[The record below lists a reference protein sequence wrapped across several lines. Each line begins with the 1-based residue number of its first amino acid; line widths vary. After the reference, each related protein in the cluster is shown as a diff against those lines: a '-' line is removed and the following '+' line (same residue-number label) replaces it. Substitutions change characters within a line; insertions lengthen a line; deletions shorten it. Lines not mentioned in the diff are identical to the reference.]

1 MTRCSWLPEGDKLYE
16 NYHDHEWGRP
26 LHDDH
31 KLYEMFVLELF
42 QAGLS
47 WRIILGKR
55 EAFREAYDD
64 FDINKVACYDEKKV
78 DELMQNKAIIRS
90 LNKIKASISNSK
102 IILTI
107 IKEYGSFNNY
117 VWSFTNNQ
125 VIYEVGQTT
134 NAISDAMSKDL
145 KKRGVK
151 YAGSVTIYSFLQAVG
166 VINSHEEDCFL
177 YHREKKPEVE

>member
-1 MTRCSWLPEGDKLYE
+1 MTRCSWLPEGDNLYE

-117 VWSFTNNQ
+117 IWSFTNNQ
-125 VIYEVGQTT
+125 IIYEVGKTT

-166 VINSHEEDCFL
+166 VINSHEKDCFL
-177 YHREKKPEVE
+177 FNK

>member
-1 MTRCSWLPEGDKLYE
+1 MTRCSWLPEGDNLYE

-64 FDINKVACYDEKKV
+64 FDINKVACYDEKRV

-125 VIYEVGQTT
+125 IIYELGKTT

-177 YHREKKPEVE
+177 YHRKKKPEVE

>member
-1 MTRCSWLPEGDKLYE
+1 MHRCSWVPVGDELYE
-16 NYHDHEWGRP
+16 SYHDHEWGRP
-26 LHDDH
+26 LHDEH
-31 KLYEMFVLELF
+31 RLYEMFVLELF

-55 EAFREAYDD
+55 DAFRKAYDD
-64 FDINKVACYDEKKV
+64 FDINKVACFDEKKI
-78 DELMQNKAIIRS
+78 DELMQNKDIIRS
-90 LNKIKASISNSK
+90 RNKIKASITNSQ
-102 IILTI
+102 ILLDI
-107 IKEYGSFNNY
+107 IKTYGSFNNY

-125 VIYEVGQTT
+125 VIYEVGKTT

-166 VINSHEEDCFL
+166 VINSHEEGCFL
-177 YHREKKPEVE
+177 YLK

>member
-1 MTRCSWLPEGDKLYE
+1 MQRCSWVPVGDELYE

-26 LHDDH
+26 LHDEH
-31 KLYEMFVLELF
+31 RLYEMFVLELF

-55 EAFREAYDD
+55 DAFRKAYDD
-64 FDINKVACYDEKKV
+64 FDINKVACFDEKKI
-78 DELMQNKAIIRS
+78 DELMQNKDIIRS
-90 LNKIKASISNSK
+90 RNKIKASITNSQ
-102 IILTI
+102 ILLDI
-107 IKEYGSFNNY
+107 IKTYGSFNNY

-125 VIYEVGQTT
+125 VIYEVGKTT

-166 VINSHEEDCFL
+166 VFNSHEEGCFL
-177 YHREKKPEVE
+177 YLK

>member
-1 MTRCSWLPEGDKLYE
+1 MQRCSWVPVGDELYE

-26 LHDDH
+26 LHDEH
-31 KLYEMFVLELF
+31 RLYEMFVLELF
-42 QAGLS
+42 QDGLS

-55 EAFREAYDD
+55 DAFRKAYDD
-64 FDINKVACYDEKKV
+64 FDINKVACFDEKKI
-78 DELMQNKAIIRS
+78 DELMQNKDIIRS
-90 LNKIKASISNSK
+90 RNKIKASITNSQ
-102 IILTI
+102 ILLDI
-107 IKEYGSFNNY
+107 IKTYGSFNNY

-125 VIYEVGQTT
+125 VIYEVGKTT

-166 VINSHEEDCFL
+166 VINSHEEGCFL
-177 YHREKKPEVE
+177 YHK

>member
-1 MTRCSWLPEGDKLYE
+1 MHRCSWVPVGDELYE
-16 NYHDHEWGRP
+16 SYHDHEWGRP
-26 LHDDH
+26 LHDEH
-31 KLYEMFVLELF
+31 RLYEMFVLELF

-55 EAFREAYDD
+55 DAFRKAYDD
-64 FDINKVACYDEKKV
+64 FDINKVACFDDKKI
-78 DELMQNKAIIRS
+78 DELMQNKDIIRS
-90 LNKIKASISNSK
+90 RNKIKASITNSQ
-102 IILTI
+102 ILLDI
-107 IKEYGSFNNY
+107 IKTYGSFNNY

-125 VIYEVGQTT
+125 VIYEVGKTT

-166 VINSHEEDCFL
+166 VINSHEEGCFL
-177 YHREKKPEVE
+177 YLK